1 MRIFFLLVNK
11 VMRLEV
17 VTQEKCTKKM
27 SREPRAELW
36 ELIFKVCKE
45 DRAIWLKDVVILR
58 PR

>member
-1 MRIFFLLVNK
+1 MSLRKSVQ
-11 VMRLEV
+11 R
-17 VTQEKCTKKM
+17 KM